1 MFQLS
6 VNKLYAVGKLIFLA
20 LKWCI
25 FPPNFKYFLRKKNI
39 FWRWL
44 IYRGFLAVGKVG
56 KRVRPVARFLTSEK
70 DLFRRTN
77 VWGPVSQRAS
87 AGMTSGWPLSNFLLT
102 EREGRTAREIL
113 ARGRGSTDR
122 AQRGPYKNDP
132 GPIIPST
139 ARAGSV
145 SK

>member
-20 LKWCI
+20 LKGCI
-25 FPPNFKYFLRKKNI
+25 FPPNFKYFLRKKKK

-77 VWGPVSQRAS
+77 V
-87 AGMTSGWPLSNFLLT
+87 
-102 EREGRTAREIL
+102 
-113 ARGRGSTDR
+113 
-122 AQRGPYKNDP
+122 
-132 GPIIPST
+132 
-139 ARAGSV
+139 
-145 SK
+145 